1 MTHSD
6 SAFAINCHLL
16 FLRTMHY
23 ENVHVQRLSQR
34 HIYIYILTIVRQAFL
49 EIEKH
54 KSLNIKVSGACCKL
68 PDPIDTIDFESFV
81 REKQTRSVIIMNDSN
96 APWKLKVET
105 TGDYFSTDPFLQ
117 VPPLQLAPCVVTY
130 APIFMNTENTLHT
143 VKKIINKF
151 AKSLFNET
159 KICKIALAKTLS
171 FVISCY

>member
-1 MTHSD
+1 MYTCKD
-6 SAFAINCHLL
+6 CRKDI
-16 FLRTMHY
+16 Y
-23 ENVHVQRLSQR
+23 
-34 HIYIYILTIVRQAFL
+34 IYIYILTIVRQAFL

-159 KICKIALAKTLS
+159 KICKTALAKTLS